1 MKHNKYIV
9 KIFDRNN
16 ELEQERKFKTLPEI
30 ANEYNLEL
38 HMVRAIYGLSEKI
51 KTKKFFHPENK
62 EIYQKFKI
70 FLIKREF
77 IDGRLI
83 VDD

>member
-1 MKHNKYIV
+1 
-9 KIFDRNN
+9 
-16 ELEQERKFKTLPEI
+16 
-30 ANEYNLEL
+30 
-38 HMVRAIYGLSEKI
+38 MVRAIYGLSEKI

-83 VDD
+83 NDD